1 MSDKAIDK
9 AVRSSVSNIQIETQ
23 KITDEEIELIKRT
36 IVEGSGP
43 RSLLYRLFKLDKEKK
58 VNQKKK

>member
-43 RSLLYRLFKLDKEKK
+43 RSLLYRLFKLDEEKK